1 MPKHHYPSCSDRMCG
16 ALDCPR
22 CYPLTYRDAIDDD
35 RAEPSDEFD
44 NEPPDDDPHI
54 PTTIQDAFFP

>member
-1 MPKHHYPSCSDRMCG
+1 MCG

-44 NEPPDDDPHI
+44 NEPPDDDPYI
-54 PTTIQDAFFP
+54 PTTVQDAFFP